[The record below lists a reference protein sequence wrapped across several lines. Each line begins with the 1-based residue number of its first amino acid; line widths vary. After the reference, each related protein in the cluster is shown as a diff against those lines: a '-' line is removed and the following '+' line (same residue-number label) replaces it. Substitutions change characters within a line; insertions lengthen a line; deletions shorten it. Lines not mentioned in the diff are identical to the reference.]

1 MWKEEEIGM
10 KDKKY
15 VFFDLDGTITD
26 SGLGITKSVQ
36 YALRAFGIEETNLK
50 KLEPFIGPPL
60 KDSFMEFYH
69 MDEEQANKAVKGYRE
84 YYEVTGLF
92 ENEVYDG
99 IPNVLKQLKEAG
111 KEMVLATSKPEVF
124 AKKILEHFQ
133 LDSYFSIIAGADLEG
148 NRVEKLDVMKY
159 AIGLANSEDYP
170 QIVMIGDRKYDIEAS
185 NQLGIE
191 TIGVLFGFGSREE
204 LERAGA
210 TYLVETPAEIQ
221 KILE

>member
-69 MDEEQANKAVKGYRE
+69 MDEEQANKAVKAYRE

-99 IPNVLKQLKEAG
+99 IPNVLKQLKETG

-159 AIGLANSEDYP
+159 AIGLANSEDYT

>member
-1 MWKEEEIGM
+1 M

-69 MDEEQANKAVKGYRE
+69 MDEEQANKAVKAYRE

-159 AIGLANSEDYP
+159 AIGLANSEDYT
-170 QIVMIGDRKYDIEAS
+170 QIVMIGDRKYDI
-185 NQLGIE
+185 
-191 TIGVLFGFGSREE
+191 
-204 LERAGA
+204 
-210 TYLVETPAEIQ
+210 
-221 KILE
+221 

>member
-1 MWKEEEIGM
+1 M

-69 MDEEQANKAVKGYRE
+69 MDEEQANKAVKAYRE

-159 AIGLANSEDYP
+159 AIGLANSEDYT

>member
-69 MDEEQANKAVKGYRE
+69 MDEEQANKAVKAYRE

-159 AIGLANSEDYP
+159 AIGLANSEDYT

>member
-69 MDEEQANKAVKGYRE
+69 MDEEQANKAVKAYRE

-99 IPNVLKQLKEAG
+99 IPNVLKQLKKAG

-159 AIGLANSEDYP
+159 AIGLANSEDYT